1 LSISHISVVMIAK
14 NAQET
19 LMESLDSLKD
29 FDEVVLYLNDSTD
42 DSKKIALSYKNVLII
57 EGEFIGFGKT
67 KNKAAEYSTNDWIL
81 SLDSDEVL
89 PETLISEIKK
99 HDYQDPKK
107 LYKLKRDNYFLG
119 GSMVGKD
126 RIVRIYNKNFTS
138 FDDALVHEKVLIPSN
153 AEVIDLKQSFKHLN
167 ITNINQMLSKMIKY
181 TDLGADEQKTCFFIV
196 VVFKSMFAFIQTY
209 FLRFYFINGWRG
221 FTVAVSNANRRYF
234 KYLKQFINCKHKD

>member
-14 NAQET
+14 NAEET
-19 LMESLDSLKD
+19 LRESLDSLND

-42 DSKKIALSYKNVLII
+42 DSKKIASSYKNVLII

-67 KNKAAEYSTNDWIL
+67 KNKASEYSTNDWIL

-89 PETLISEIKK
+89 PETLISEIKE
-99 HDYQDPKK
+99 HDYQDSKK
-107 LYKLKRDNYFLG
+107 LYRLKRDNYFLG

-181 TDLGADEQKTCFFIV
+181 TDLD
-196 VVFKSMFAFIQTY
+196 
-209 FLRFYFINGWRG
+209 LLFYNSC
-221 FTVAVSNANRRYF
+221 T
-234 KYLKQFINCKHKD
+234 